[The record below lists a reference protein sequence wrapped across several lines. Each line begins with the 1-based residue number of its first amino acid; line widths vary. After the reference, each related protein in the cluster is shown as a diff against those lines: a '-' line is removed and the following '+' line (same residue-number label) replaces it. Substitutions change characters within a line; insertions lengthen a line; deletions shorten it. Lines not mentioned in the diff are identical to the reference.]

1 MGCGFFGNVFVGMLW
16 EGWGGGGGAD
26 FSPSLYSVWL
36 GLRVG
41 LTSLP
46 VVNGLVLGVGWGLTS
61 LPVVYGL
68 VLGVGWGLTSLPVVY
83 GLVLGFRWRL
93 TSLPLCTV
101 YGSALLSHSLHGGG
115 FSESA
120 KIGSGFDPENG
131 TLVSHMQHTHS
142 FLLMTSLPSPTFT
155 HFL

>member
-1 MGCGFFGNVFVGMLW
+1 MGR
-16 EGWGGGGGAD
+16 GAD
-26 FSPSLYSVWL
+26 ISSSLYSIWL

-46 VVNGLVLGVGWGLTS
+46 VV
-61 LPVVYGL
+61 YGL
-68 VLGVGWGLTSLPVVY
+68 VLG
-83 GLVLGFRWRL
+83 LGWRL
-93 TSLPLCTV
+93 TSLPFCIV

-115 FSESA
+115 FSENA

-155 HFL
+155 HCL